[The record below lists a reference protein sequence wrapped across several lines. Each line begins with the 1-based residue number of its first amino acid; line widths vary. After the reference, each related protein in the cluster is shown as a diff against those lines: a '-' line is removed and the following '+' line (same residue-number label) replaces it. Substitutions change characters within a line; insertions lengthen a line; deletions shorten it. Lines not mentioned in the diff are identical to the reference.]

1 MRVGVVLGH
10 VVGDAGLAA
19 VHLGAAELFGG
30 HHLADRRLHQRRTAE
45 EDRALVLHDHRLVRH
60 RRHIGAAGG
69 AGAEHRR
76 DLRNAHRRHLRLVV
90 EDAAEVLAV
99 REDLVLQRQERAAG
113 IDQIDARQMV
123 VARDLLRPQVLLH
136 GDGIVGAALDGG
148 VVGDDDAVAAADL
161 ADAGDDAAGRDLA
174 VIHAVR
180 RQRRQLQER
189 AAGIE
194 QRGDAVA
201 HQELAALGVA
211 HPRLVG
217 AAARRLG
224 ELVAQILDRAA
235 HGLGIAREVGGLGV
249 DVRKQNGHPQPLS
262 RQPLL
267 KSSRPISMRRISE
280 VPAPIS

>member
-1 MRVGVVLGH
+1 MH
-10 VVGDAGLAA
+10 V
-19 VHLGAAELFGG
+19 GAAELFGG
-30 HHLADRRLHQRRTAE
+30 HHLADRGLHQRRAAE
-45 EDRALVLHDHRLVRH
+45 EDGALVLHDHGLVRH

-76 DLRNAHRRHLRLVV
+76 DLRNARRRHLRLVV

-123 VARDLLRPQVLLH
+123 VARDLLRAQVLLH

-148 VVGDDDAVAAADL
+148 VVGDDHAVAPAHL
-161 ADAGDDAAGRDLA
+161 ADAGDDAGRRDVA

-211 HPRLVG
+211 RPRLVG

-235 HGLGIAREVGGLGV
+235 HGLGIAREVAATIRPSMF
-249 DVRKQNGHPQPLS
+249 DRARTASP
-262 RQPLL
+262 RLL
-267 KSSRPISMRRISE
+267 DPVSPC
-280 VPAPIS
+280 